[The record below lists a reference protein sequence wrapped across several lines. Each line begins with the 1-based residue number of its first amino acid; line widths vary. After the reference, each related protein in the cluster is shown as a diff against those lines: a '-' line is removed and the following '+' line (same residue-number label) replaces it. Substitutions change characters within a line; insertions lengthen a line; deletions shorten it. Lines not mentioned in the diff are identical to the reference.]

1 MISYFFNI
9 LIKKDIFYK
18 NSFFFSGKSR
28 LTFFSL
34 AMEYRTFYEEWW
46 RWWLFKKDDGFVL
59 HYLIVP
65 VLDEPSDR
73 NCFAINH
80 FLMFDH
86 RKSKWFV
93 SDYKIKGNRKCRFT
107 PSLWILKKVNIF
119 LRFQHLH
126 GEVMMFFEVHPWWSL
141 TIKTAL
147 RMCIGYWSFSF
158 KPVFENVVHSPISSA
173 IEW

>member
-1 MISYFFNI
+1 MERKPWKWLLI
-9 LIKKDIFYK
+9 LIDGHKISKTGFVLLKKQNLRIMSLIIRYRENDLIFFQYIDKKDIFYK

-34 AMEYRTFYEEWW
+34 TMEYRTFYEEWW

-80 FLMFDH
+80 FLLFDH

-107 PSLWILKKVNIF
+107 PSLWILKKWT
-119 LRFQHLH
+119 
-126 GEVMMFFEVHPWWSL
+126 FF
-141 TIKTAL
+141 
-147 RMCIGYWSFSF
+147 
-158 KPVFENVVHSPISSA
+158 
-173 IEW
+173 